1 MPANNYHPES
11 YWTEVANRI
20 EKRPDRNVVAGDD
33 EPYYRY
39 KRNQVLDMLRKLD
52 WKDRNVLEFGC
63 GPGGNLKE
71 IAHLQPKSLT
81 GMDISQRML
90 EMAKVNLEGL
100 PVHWVKT
107 NGHALEVQDNAF
119 DLIFTVTVLQHNTDE
134 LQLEI
139 IIKELCRV
147 GSRDIYI
154 YEKTASR
161 IRGDI
166 LCLARPVS
174 HYASIFKKNGFVFV
188 KSNPLKIYVSYL
200 ICGIIRKLLNPSSR
214 KEGEPLN
221 SLSTFLQRTLLPFT
235 QIIDPFIP
243 VYNDLTE
250 MHFTRKDADIQTNK
264 LK

>member
-1 MPANNYHPES
+1 MPENNYHPES
-11 YWTEVANRI
+11 YWTDVANRI

-39 KRNQVLDMLRKLD
+39 KRNQVLSMLRKLY

-71 IAHLQPKSLT
+71 IAHFQPKSLT
-81 GMDISQRML
+81 GVDISQQML
-90 EMAKVNLEGL
+90 DMAKVNMEGI
-100 PVHWVKT
+100 PVKWLKT
-107 NGHALEVQDNAF
+107 DGHTLEVQDNAF

-134 LQLEI
+134 LQLEM
-139 IIKELCRV
+139 IIKELCRI

-161 IRGDI
+161 VRGDI

-174 HYASIFKKNGFVFV
+174 YYASIFEKNGFAFV
-188 KSNPLKIYVSYL
+188 RSKPLKIYVSYL
-200 ICGIIRKLLNPSSR
+200 ICGMIRKLFNPSSR

-221 SLSTFLQRTLLPFT
+221 SFSIFLQRILLPFT
-235 QIIDPFIP
+235 QIIDPYIP
-243 VYNDLTE
+243 IYNDLAE
-250 MHFTRKDADIQTNK
+250 MHFTRKDVVVPTNK
-264 LK
+264 S